1 MSSLTENIDKIVGEK
16 IESSGSGAGALIAAI
31 RILNRGAVRWALR
44 LLTKEVEF
52 NGEKET
58 IDGVGI
64 GKSTLVRSNAQRLPT
79 SWRHS
84 LRWA

>member
-1 MSSLTENIDKIVGEK
+1 MSSLSENIGKIVEKK

-52 NGEKET
+52 NGERKPLMEWVLAKY
-58 IDGVGI
+58 VGEE
-64 GKSTLVRSNAQRLPT
+64 QCPT
-79 SWRHS
+79 VAHFVAPF